1 MTSSSQLCI
10 IANGGYNLVSFS
22 PLLTIAW
29 IAWHIISFCH
39 IFYPAQSPSFKT
51 GAIKFNWPLALTGVQ
66 SSLLRRFLCS
76 CREAG
81 ERGKSAQGTVGHPFP
96 LPVVTREPNFL
107 NNFIGIVEGASP
119 VEEREF
125 TVLLT
130 QISIQCFSMPKI
142 FSVFTCL
149 SPGPEGQPDS
159 LFAAFSLGLYTKT
172 HFHRVRKKTR
182 AYYCLRGN
190 TEKIV
195 KHR

>member
-1 MTSSSQLCI
+1 M
-10 IANGGYNLVSFS
+10 A
-22 PLLTIAW
+22 
-29 IAWHIISFCH
+29 
-39 IFYPAQSPSFKT
+39 
-51 GAIKFNWPLALTGVQ
+51 LAGVQ

-107 NNFIGIVEGASP
+107 KNFIGIVQEASP
-119 VEEREF
+119 VEERQF

-130 QISIQCFSMPKI
+130 QISIQSFFFSMLKI
-142 FSVFTCL
+142 FSFFTCL

-159 LFAAFSLGLYTKT
+159 FFAAFSLGFYTKT

-182 AYYCLRGN
+182 AYYGLGGK
-190 TEKIV
+190 TEKIF

>member
-1 MTSSSQLCI
+1 MTYHFFLRHLLPST
-10 IANGGYNLVSFS
+10 VSFLQDGCNKIQLTLSTNRS
-22 PLLTIAW
+22 PEL
-29 IAWHIISFCH
+29 
-39 IFYPAQSPSFKT
+39 SPSSTDSSVRVGRLGREVKARRGRLDIPSLF
-51 GAIKFNWPLALTGVQ
+51 P
-66 SSLLRRFLCS
+66 SSLASLIFL
-76 CREAG
+76 
-81 ERGKSAQGTVGHPFP
+81 K
-96 LPVVTREPNFL
+96 
-107 NNFIGIVEGASP
+107 NFIGIVEGASP
-119 VEEREF
+119 VKEREF

-130 QISIQCFSMPKI
+130 QISIQCFLMPKI